1 MAMSVARSI
10 TFGLLLVPALSLAQA
25 IKCVD
30 QQGHTTYSDQACGP
44 ASRSRLIDTTPAG
57 EMDNSSVRKEVSRLK
72 TQPPPV
78 LAVPSDSGPPARP
91 PAATGERPAAA
102 SQGSMSSPR
111 GY

>member
-1 MAMSVARSI
+1 MSIAPALTI
-10 TFGLLLVPALSLAQA
+10 GLLLLPALSLAQA

-30 QQGHTTYSDQACGP
+30 KEGRTTYSDQACGP

-57 EMDNSSVRKEVSRLK
+57 ELDNSSVRNQVGRLK

-78 LAVPSDSGPPARP
+78 PAAQGAAGAPARL
-91 PAATGERPAAA
+91 PAAA
-102 SQGSMSSPR
+102 SEPPAAAGSQGNAKPPR